1 MYSLVILLL
10 RWQLGNIMGKRKTP
24 KEHTEFTPSK
34 NQINFLE
41 TYISSEETT
50 FKGIAEESGVKRQAV
65 YDWRKNPDFIT
76 WFNHE
81 VAKAMEADLPDI
93 WRDVKRRA
101 KRNYNDSK
109 LYLERFD
116 KDYSEKKNIN
126 LEGNVN
132 TQNEVLVSVVNI
144 TEDKKEVKE

>member
-1 MYSLVILLL
+1 
-10 RWQLGNIMGKRKTP
+10 MGKQKNP
-24 KEHTEFTPSK
+24 KECTEFAPNK
-34 NQINFLE
+34 NQVNFLE
-41 TYISSEETT
+41 TYISSEKTT
-50 FKGIAEESGVKRQAV
+50 LKDISEESGVKRQTV
-65 YDWRKNPDFIT
+65 YGWRKNPDFVK
-76 WFNHE
+76 WFNSE
-81 VAKAMEADLPDI
+81 IVKAMEADLPDI

-101 KRNYNDSK
+101 KRNHNDSK